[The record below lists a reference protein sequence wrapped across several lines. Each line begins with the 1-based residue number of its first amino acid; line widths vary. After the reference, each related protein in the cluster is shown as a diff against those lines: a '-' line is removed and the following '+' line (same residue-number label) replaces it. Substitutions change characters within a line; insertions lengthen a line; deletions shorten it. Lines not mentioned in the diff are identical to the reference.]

1 MKDSKN
7 IIVILVFV
15 AAFVAVIALI
25 RFDATGKKGSGL
37 QKEFVYDINK
47 LGKIDPNL
55 IVYEESANPFNAG
68 LAESRG
74 IAVDSK
80 GMIYVCGDKT
90 IRIFAPNGNLL
101 NEIEL
106 TDSPRCIAIAENGT
120 IYVGLKDHIEIYD
133 SQGQTLEEW
142 KILGKDALLTSIAVT
157 KNDVFV
163 ADAGNRNV
171 VRYDTTGNIINR
183 IGEKDTDRNIP
194 GFVIPSPYFD
204 IAISKD
210 GLLRVVN
217 PGRLCIEAYTF
228 DGDYEF
234 SWGEPSVTI
243 EGFCG
248 CCNPANFAV
257 LPDGGFVTSE
267 KGLIRIKVYNS
278 DGGFIGVVAG
288 HEQLAGGSE
297 RKICQF
303 PEECQKGGFDVAVD
317 AGGRIFVLDTIKNVI
332 RTFCKKEDKP

>member
-1 MKDSKN
+1 MKNSKN
-7 IIVILVFV
+7 IIVAFIILAAIV
-15 AAFVAVIALI
+15 AIIALV

-37 QKEFVYDINK
+37 SKEFIYDVYEISK
-47 LGKIDPNL
+47 VDPNL
-55 IVYEESANPFNAG
+55 ILYEESADSFDSG

-74 IAVDSK
+74 IAVGSK
-80 GMIYVCGDKT
+80 GKIYVCGDEA
-90 IRIFAPNGNLL
+90 IRIFNPDGNL
-101 NEIEL
+101 IAEL
-106 TDSPRCIAIAENGT
+106 RLENSPRCIIPAEDGA
-120 IYVGLKDHIEIYD
+120 IYVGLKDRIEIYD
-133 SQGQTLEEW
+133 PQGKKLKSWES
-142 KILGKDALLTSIAVT
+142 LGDDALITSIAVT

-163 ADAGNRNV
+163 ADAGNRIV
-171 VRYDTTGNIINR
+171 IRYDTAGNQINR
-183 IGEKDTDRNIP
+183 IGEKDTDRNVP
-194 GFVIPSPYFD
+194 GLVIPSPYFD
-204 IAISKD
+204 IAVSKD

-217 PGRLCIEAYTF
+217 PGRLRIEAYTF

-234 SWGEPSVTI
+234 SWGEASPTI

-278 DGGFIGVVAG
+278 DGGFVAVVAG
-288 HEQLAGGSE
+288 HDQLAAGSE

-317 AGGRIFVLDTIKNVI
+317 ANGRIFVLDTIKNVI
-332 RTFCKKEDKP
+332 RTFSKKKD

>member
-7 IIVILVFV
+7 IIVVFIILS
-15 AAFVAVIALI
+15 AIVAVIALI
-25 RFDATGKKGSGL
+25 RFDTTGEKGSGL
-37 QKEFVYDINK
+37 QKEFVYDINE
-47 LGKIDPNL
+47 LTQIDPNL
-55 IVYEESANPFNAG
+55 ILYEESTEPISTG
-68 LAESRG
+68 LSESHG

-80 GMIYVCGDKT
+80 GSIYVCGDKA
-90 IRIFAPNGNLL
+90 IRIFTPNGNLL
-101 NEIEL
+101 NEIVL
-106 TDSPRCIAIAENGT
+106 TDSPRCIATTEDGT
-120 IYVGLKDHIEIYD
+120 IYVGLKGHIETFD
-133 SQGQTLEEW
+133 SQGKLLASWES
-142 KILGKDALLTSIAVT
+142 LGDDALLTSIAVT
-157 KNDVFV
+157 KSDVFV
-163 ADAGNRNV
+163 ADAGNRII
-171 VRYDTTGNIINR
+171 VRYDTAGKIINR
-183 IGEKDTDRNIP
+183 IGEKDSDKNVP
-194 GFVIPSPYFD
+194 GLVIPSPYFD

-217 PGRLCIEAYTF
+217 PGRLRIDAYTF

-234 SWGEPSVTI
+234 SWGEPSVAI

-278 DGGFIGVVAG
+278 DGGFVGVVAG
-288 HEQLAGGSE
+288 HEQLAAGSE

-317 AGGRIFVLDTIKNVI
+317 EGGRIFVLDTIKNVI
-332 RTFCKKEDKP
+332 RKFSKKGN

>member
-1 MKDSKN
+1 MKNSKN
-7 IIVILVFV
+7 FVVILVFI

-25 RFDATGKKGSGL
+25 RFDTTGKKGSGL
-37 QKEFVYDINK
+37 QKEFVYDINE
-47 LGKIDPNL
+47 LAKIDHNL
-55 IVYEESANPFNAG
+55 IVYEESSGPINTG
-68 LAESRG
+68 LTESRG

-80 GMIYVCGDKT
+80 GSIYVCGDKA

-101 NEIEL
+101 NEIIL
-106 TDSPRCIAIAENGT
+106 TDSPGCLAIAENGT
-120 IYVGLKDHIEIYD
+120 IYAGLKDHIETYD
-133 SQGQTLEEW
+133 SN
-142 KILGKDALLTSIAVT
+142 GKRMAGWESHGDDSLLTSIAVT
-157 KNDVFV
+157 ESDVFA
-163 ADAGNRNV
+163 ADAGNRIV
-171 VRYDTTGNIINR
+171 VRYDTAGNIINR
-183 IGEKDTDRNIP
+183 IGEKDSERNIP
-194 GFVIPSPYFD
+194 GLIIPSPYFD

-217 PGRLCIEAYTF
+217 PGRLRIEAYTF

-234 SWGEPSVTI
+234 SWGESSVAI

-288 HEQLAGGSE
+288 HEQLAGDSE

-317 AGGRIFVLDTIKNVI
+317 AAGLIFVLDTIKNVI
-332 RTFCKKEDKP
+332 RTFSKKED